1 MHGIEVEGPGPATTV
16 GAWGEFDAFSLPVL
30 RRALDEACGR
40 GVPVVVD
47 LSGITFLDLQSAR
60 ELAVRAMI
68 QGHQLSFEN
77 PPACVLASFRA
88 LGLDGPRNGPNH
100 REPQVFSG
108 A

>member
-1 MHGIEVEGPGPATTV
+1 MYGIEVEGSGPATTV

-40 GVPVVVD
+40 GGPVMVD
-47 LSGITFLDLQSAR
+47 LSGVTFLDLQSAR

-77 PPACVLASFRA
+77 PSACVLASIRA
-88 LGLDGPRNGPNH
+88 LGLGAFHNAPDRQD
-100 REPQVFSG
+100 PQIFSES
-108 A
+108 